1 MKFGKRIQLLSSR
14 VVREECVQRID
25 GYPLW
30 ISHLNIREHDLNPR
44 PIFRDS
50 NYAKTQPAWDSTQD
64 LEKPNKTKIK
74 IHEIL

>member
-1 MKFGKRIQLLSSR
+1 MKFGKRIQLLSSKG
-14 VVREECVQRID
+14 VHEECVQRID
-25 GYPLW
+25 GNPLW

-50 NYAKTQPAWDSTQD
+50 KSTKTQPSWDLTQD